1 MMIVAIEKE
10 GKHGKR
16 IRNGEQTEYINLN
29 RMIREDLSR
38 KVIFEKRPEDGG
50 IKPCNV

>member
-1 MMIVAIEKE
+1 MIIVATEKE
-10 GKHGKR
+10 RKHGKR
-16 IRNGEQTEYINLN
+16 GRIGEQTEGINLN

-38 KVIFEKRPEDGG
+38 KVIFEKRPEDRG